1 MKRINLLFLSLFLL
15 ANVVANA
22 QQEISRETIVSEQ
35 LSIENTFVLP
45 TQKLVPATDAAI
57 LQSSKRKGIITVED
71 NAVIEN
77 SERIVFLSAPLISAD
92 QYHSNSVGRIVVEA
106 NDAQH
111 EKQVKTVEIKAA
123 LIPAE

>member
-15 ANVVANA
+15 ANVLANA
-22 QQEISRETIVSEQ
+22 QQEISRETVVSEQ
-35 LSIENTFVLP
+35 LSLENTFVLP

-57 LQSSKRKGIITVED
+57 LQSSNRKGIITVED

-92 QYHSNSVGRIVVEA
+92 QYQSNSIGRIVVEA
-106 NDAQH
+106 NDAKH
-111 EKQVKTVEIKAA
+111 EKQVQTVEIKAA

>member
-1 MKRINLLFLSLFLL
+1 MKRINLLFLSLFLF
-15 ANVVANA
+15 AHVVANA
-22 QQEISRETIVSEQ
+22 QQEISRETVVSED
-35 LSIENTFVLP
+35 LGIEKTLVLP

-77 SERIVFLSAPLISAD
+77 MERMEYLSAPLISAD
-92 QYHSNSVGRIVVEA
+92 QYQSQSVGRIVVEA
-106 NDAQH
+106 NDAKH
-111 EKQVKTVEIKAA
+111 ERQVKTVEIKAA